1 MVDPSWTR
9 ERVVA
14 TVAEQF
20 PPELRTAVLN
30 ALDEYLGDAPAGRA
44 RVQLA
49 VLQIAEG
56 DIKRVQELAGHA
68 NVDFRDILYTA
79 DLKRPNG
86 GRRGR
91 GPDQLPNGR

>member
-1 MVDPSWTR
+1 VIDPSWTR

-20 PPELRTAVLN
+20 PPDLRTAVLS
-30 ALDEYLGDAPAGRA
+30 ALDEYLGDTPAGRA

-49 VLQIAEG
+49 VLKIAEG

-68 NVDFRDILYTA
+68 TVDFRDILYTA
-79 DLKRPNG
+79 DLKRPGVGRPG
-86 GRRGR
+86 G